1 MITEDKCWPEPALP
15 PCVLREK
22 LPSMHH
28 TVTLAKARGL
38 GQLTKGHAP
47 VPQAC
52 LLPETRCPA
61 AVAVASSPAYVQEGP
76 AYSCLYRLSRWSVL
90 AHVASGHEPS
100 DQDKV
105 VKRQTKW

>member
-1 MITEDKCWPEPALP
+1 MPAYKLIGESENMITEDKCWPEPALP
-15 PCVLREK
+15 PCVLWEQ

-52 LLPETRCPA
+52 LLSETRCPA

-76 AYSCLYRLSRWSVL
+76 AYSCLL
-90 AHVASGHEPS
+90 
-100 DQDKV
+100 
-105 VKRQTKW
+105 QTEQMECACPCCLWP